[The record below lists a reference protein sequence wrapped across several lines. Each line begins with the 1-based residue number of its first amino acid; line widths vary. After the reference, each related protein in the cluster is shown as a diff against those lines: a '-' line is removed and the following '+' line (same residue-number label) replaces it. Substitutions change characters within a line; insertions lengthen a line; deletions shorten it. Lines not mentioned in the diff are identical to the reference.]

1 MMYLWNSLTE
11 WGQTVVSALLLL
23 ILAALSLGWL
33 YE

>member
-11 WGQTVVSALLLL
+11 WGQAVVSALILL